1 MPIPNFRNRSWAL
14 ALRLLRSC
22 PMVLEV
28 VDARDVAATRV
39 PRLERMAGR
48 KLVLVAAKSDLLPG
62 SPRGLCVQPNGLTI
76 FYISSRTHGGVEE
89 LKKWILDK
97 SEIRF
102 ARYGRPRMVHG
113 ELMRTFDILIYGIP
127 NVGKSSLINA
137 IRGRHVSATGFR
149 AGITRG
155 VQIINLAEGVRLIDM
170 PGVVDWSIGEEHL
183 ALHAALDVEKLKDPL
198 SVAERLIEQFISKK
212 DDGLA
217 NHFGVRMEGDAE
229 TLLASIARKRGR
241 LGKGGEP
248 DVEEAAKIVLREW
261 QKGKYGLSKVQGLSA
276 AKPPPVKA
284 KPSG

>member
-1 MPIPNFRNRSWAL
+1 MPIPNFKNRSWAL
-14 ALRLLRSC
+14 VLRLLRSC
-22 PMVLEV
+22 PMTLEV

-39 PRLERMAGR
+39 PRLEHLAGR
-48 KLVLVAAKSDLLPG
+48 KLVMVATKADLLPG

-76 FYISSRTHGGVEE
+76 FYTSARTHGGIEE
-89 LKKWILDK
+89 LKNWILDK

-113 ELMRTFDILIYGIP
+113 ELMHTFDILIYGIP

-155 VQIINLAEGVRLIDM
+155 VQLINLAEGVRLIDM
-170 PGVVDWSIGEEHL
+170 PGVVDWSIDEEHL

-198 SVAERLIEQFISKK
+198 SLAERLIDQFIASK

-229 TLLASIARKRGR
+229 LLLASIAKRR
-241 LGKGGEP
+241 GKLLKKGEP

-261 QKGKYGLSKVQGLSA
+261 QKGKYGLSKVKGFPAA
-276 AKPPPVKA
+276 AKPHPKSE
-284 KPSG
+284 PSG

>member
-39 PRLERMAGR
+39 PRLERIAGR

-62 SPRGLCVQPNGLTI
+62 APRGLSIQPNGLTI

-97 SEIRF
+97 AETHF
-102 ARYGRPRMVHG
+102 ARYGRPRLMHG
-113 ELMRTFDILIYGIP
+113 ELMRAFDILIYGIP

-155 VQIINLAEGVRLIDM
+155 VQLINLAEGVRLIDM
-170 PGVVDWSIGEEHL
+170 PGVVDWSVGDEHL

-198 SVAERLIEQFISKK
+198 STAERLIWQFISKK

-217 NHFGVRMEGDAE
+217 NHFGVRMAGDAE
-229 TLLASIARKRGR
+229 TLLVSIARKRGR

-248 DVEEAAKIVLREW
+248 DMEEAAKIVLREW
-261 QKGKYGLSKVQGLSA
+261 QKGKYGLSKVKTISP
-276 AKPPPVKA
+276 KP

>member
-1 MPIPNFRNRSWAL
+1 MPIPNFKNRSWAL
-14 ALRLLRSC
+14 VLRLLRSC
-22 PMVLEV
+22 PMTLEV

-39 PRLERMAGR
+39 PRLERLAGR
-48 KLVLVAAKSDLLPG
+48 KLVLVATKADLLPG
-62 SPRGLCVQPNGLTI
+62 SPRGLVVQAGGLTI
-76 FYISSRTHGGVEE
+76 FYTSARTHGGIEE
-89 LKKWILDK
+89 LKNWILDK

-102 ARYGRPRMVHG
+102 ARYGRPRLIHG
-113 ELMRTFDILIYGIP
+113 TLMRTFDILIYGIP

-198 SVAERLIEQFISKK
+198 SVAERLVEQFIAKK

-217 NHFGVRMEGDAE
+217 NHFGVPMMGDAE
-229 TLLASIARKRGR
+229 SLLASIAKRR
-241 LGKGGEP
+241 GKLLKKGEP
-248 DVEEAAKIVLREW
+248 DVDEAAKIVLREW
-261 QKGKYGLSKVQGLSA
+261 QKGKYVLSKVSGLSA
-276 AKPPPVKA
+276 AKALPKS